1 MSQSVEHDHP
11 MALDFLRRDCSIM
24 NDFFDKKKLNV
35 LGIQEV
41 FNFTTD
47 LSIAE
52 DDEETVLQGLLEA
65 QNNKSPEELLKGKS
79 DDAVFKEIYI
89 PRTLQE
95 LSLDEVLKMRKSN
108 SEEVYASLTGL
119 KTQDDKEEVEE
130 AEEDGTECL
139 EEIKEESKQEGPEE
153 SDSDSSGSG
162 SDEPAKQVKISDV
175 SAYSD

>member
-1 MSQSVEHDHP
+1 M
-11 MALDFLRRDCSIM
+11 
-24 NDFFDKKKLNV
+24 
-35 LGIQEV
+35 

-52 DDEETVLQGLLEA
+52 EDEETVLQGLLEA
-65 QNNKSPEELLKGKS
+65 QNLKTPEELLKAKS

-119 KTQDDKEEVEE
+119 KIQDGKDEK
-130 AEEDGTECL
+130 DG
-139 EEIKEESKQEGPEE
+139 
-153 SDSDSSGSG
+153 
-162 SDEPAKQVKISDV
+162 
-175 SAYSD
+175 